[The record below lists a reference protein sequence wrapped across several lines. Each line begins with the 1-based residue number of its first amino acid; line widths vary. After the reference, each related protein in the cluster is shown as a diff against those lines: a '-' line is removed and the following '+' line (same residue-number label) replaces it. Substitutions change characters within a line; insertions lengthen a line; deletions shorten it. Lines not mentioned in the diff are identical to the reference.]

1 MKRVWISNAKIF
13 QLVWLMISLRVISAA
28 EWFPALSSNV
38 DDDTFH
44 YYSDVWF
51 NSTPFNTQYPNTKN
65 ALFESYSTIY
75 VEKVRIT
82 MDGTTDK
89 SCGTQCTFTFSLPES
104 YAGRFTLKELVTTDG
119 GIDLKDDR
127 DISWV
132 PLSFIPLH
140 SISRLSFL
148 FSSLRLKLTDQ
159 HQGQLFQIPRLHKQL
174 LRLVSSLLLHSI
186 PSPLPLSVTTPTKW
200 HSTTV
205 ITTGAGIDIWFVHVL
220 FKRMTFSLTSND
232 HALGSES

>member
-13 QLVWLMISLRVISAA
+13 QLVWLMISLRVISAG

-148 FSSLRLKLTDQ
+148 FSSLKTHRST
-159 HQGQLFQIPRLHKQL
+159 PRPTISNSKAPQATITIGEFAT
-174 LRLVSSLLLHSI
+174 SPFHSFTS
-186 PSPLPLSVTTPTKW
+186 SPLSYYTHEMAFNYGNYDRSRDRYLVCSYPFQTY
-200 HSTTV
+200 
-205 ITTGAGIDIWFVHVL
+205 DI
-220 FKRMTFSLTSND
+220 FSY
-232 HALGSES
+232 